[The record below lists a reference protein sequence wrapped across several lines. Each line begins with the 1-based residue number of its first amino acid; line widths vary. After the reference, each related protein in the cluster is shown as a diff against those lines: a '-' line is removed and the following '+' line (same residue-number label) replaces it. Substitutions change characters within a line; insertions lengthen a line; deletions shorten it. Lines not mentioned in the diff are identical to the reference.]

1 MNRKTNIFYLN
12 GNDSKFL
19 TFNNYADSLT
29 GDILATDWKLYP
41 SRFLCIKIDNLNKE
55 DLIKNYLGAYYE
67 NKLAFLRDKID
78 ETNLR
83 EESILPLNYLLE
95 CLIQYAS
102 KVNNGTYTTIQS
114 VNQAILDGVT
124 EFPGITFSYISDIV
138 EQDYNGTYSDIICTI
153 SPNKRYKFNIIKNND
168 LTLEDFNTVDYDK
181 NVNYLYGWENDTL
194 SEELSSYVN
203 ISLSFDKLQSYFSDS
218 AIKNIEEVEYLDTDK
233 LEFNIII
240 PLFDVTNIKSDSVKI
255 LEDSEE
261 TESSS
266 TLILSYQKNV
276 PLGIY
281 FTDNLVE
288 LDKDNDTKFS
298 ANWSLLISM
307 QFKSFPFSY
316 DIQHSWDNSDSIK
329 DAYLTFAQILAKQTD
344 FIDLLNKYNELIA
357 GLQNKLA
364 KLETGVNNISTTNN
378 IDELNQKIN
387 DLTSTLNNKMKEV
400 DTKLKTYKEYID
412 NSKLKW
418 AVKNNI

>member
-1 MNRKTNIFYLN
+1 M
-12 GNDSKFL
+12 
-19 TFNNYADSLT
+19 
-29 GDILATDWKLYP
+29 
-41 SRFLCIKIDNLNKE
+41 
-55 DLIKNYLGAYYE
+55 
-67 NKLAFLRDKID
+67 
-78 ETNLR
+78 
-83 EESILPLNYLLE
+83 
-95 CLIQYAS
+95 
-102 KVNNGTYTTIQS
+102 
-114 VNQAILDGVT
+114 
-124 EFPGITFSYISDIV
+124 
-138 EQDYNGTYSDIICTI
+138 
-153 SPNKRYKFNIIKNND
+153 
-168 LTLEDFNTVDYDK
+168 
-181 NVNYLYGWENDTL
+181 
-194 SEELSSYVN
+194 
-203 ISLSFDKLQSYFSDS
+203 
-218 AIKNIEEVEYLDTDK
+218 
-233 LEFNIII
+233 
-240 PLFDVTNIKSDSVKI
+240 
-255 LEDSEE
+255 
-261 TESSS
+261 
-266 TLILSYQKNV
+266 SYQKNV